1 MTPQQLLEE
10 VKGRFIILF
19 HSDESALT
27 ALLRQSLG
35 KFQEKAGIIFSVS
48 AESATI
54 PLPPDYW
61 RPAMAHDAKWRYV
74 PSRLNRET
82 NEILLDT
89 DSRNVSPYS
98 LYYLISLRDWDM
110 ERDLP
115 TSCISLVMD
124 HLETLIS
131 IPNTE
136 RARMAASSTGLS
148 SSEFPSIQD
157 IRARVAEIEMQM
169 EDSKA
174 MLPPICVY

>member
-61 RPAMAHDAKWRYV
+61 RTAMAHDAKWRYV
-74 PSRLNRET
+74 
-82 NEILLDT
+82 
-89 DSRNVSPYS
+89 
-98 LYYLISLRDWDM
+98 
-110 ERDLP
+110 
-115 TSCISLVMD
+115 
-124 HLETLIS
+124 H
-131 IPNTE
+131 
-136 RARMAASSTGLS
+136 
-148 SSEFPSIQD
+148 Q
-157 IRARVAEIEMQM
+157 
-169 EDSKA
+169 
-174 MLPPICVY
+174 

>member
-1 MTPQQLLEE
+1 
-10 VKGRFIILF
+10 
-19 HSDESALT
+19 
-27 ALLRQSLG
+27 
-35 KFQEKAGIIFSVS
+35 
-48 AESATI
+48 
-54 PLPPDYW
+54 
-61 RPAMAHDAKWRYV
+61 MAVR

-115 TSCISLVMD
+115 TSCISLVMY
-124 HLETLIS
+124 HLEALIS